1 MEDKRVGAAT
11 AGQGII
17 AAAAVEYVVAGLAIE
32 GVVAAIAKE
41 RVGKLRAANLRD
53 TGESVC
59 SNRGIT
65 GRRSRR
71 DVDGHATG
79 GVDKGYAGVAVAGD
93 GVVAGQSLEVVERAV
108 VADIQRAGLAEPGRI
123 ISIGKVG
130 AAHRFDRPQR
140 VVPIE
145 TSPPTVPAAML
156 TLIPDIV
163 PMALL

>member
-1 MEDKRVGAAT
+1 MEDKRVGAST
-11 AGQGII
+11 AGQGVI
-17 AAAAVEYVVAGLAIE
+17 AAAAVEYVVAALAIE

-59 SNRGIT
+59 PNRGIT

-79 GVDKGYAGVAVAGD
+79 GVDKGYAGVAVASD

-123 ISIGKVG
+123 IGIGKVG
-130 AAHRFDRPQR
+130 AAHNSIDRS
-140 VVPIE
+140 VSVPIE
-145 TSPPTVPAAML
+145 TSPPTMPAAML
-156 TLIPDIV
+156 TLIPDTV